1 MTWPGP
7 ADQTHRIHPNSLN
20 LLNSTFIV
28 TLQQRAIWDSIC
40 NSCNVYSKHWISLS
54 ILLYMCVSVPLWQ
67 SSGGLIWTQEHF
79 LRRISIWFSTL
90 HTHLLSSL
98 QITSRSSEKYIFTSS
113 TAMLYYKIHNLMFIT
128 QNNDP
133 LITLS
138 HISRPSLDL
147 YHCWCWTMKSF
158 HKFAFNGFL
167 ECGSLCSHNIH
178 HFCHFMGK
186 SRFSPKKR
194 QHEFVLSHFR
204 AAIITSADGHF
215 CHFRCFVQ
223 SFHRSVVLSP
233 RQAKPRSD
241 LVLDVLLADE
251 DEKHEEATKQVEAVD
266 HPEEDL

>member
-1 MTWPGP
+1 M
-7 ADQTHRIHPNSLN
+7 
-20 LLNSTFIV
+20 FI
-28 TLQQRAIWDSIC
+28 
-40 NSCNVYSKHWISLS
+40 LS
-54 ILLYMCVSVPLWQ
+54 IKFLSQFFCKYVCLSPFDHPL
-67 SSGGLIWTQEHF
+67 GGLFFFFWTQEHF
-79 LRRISIWFSTL
+79 LRRISIWFSTQ
-90 HTHLLSSL
+90 HSSL
-98 QITSRSSEKYIFTSS
+98 KITSRSSEKYIFTSS

-204 AAIITSADGHF
+204 AAIITSADGHI

-251 DEKHEEATKQVEAVD
+251 DEKHEEATEQVEAVD